1 MYMYINIQ
9 IYTDVWCMYVCM
21 HACMHACMYIYIYT
35 YIHIYINQFPA
46 QALLFHLRSSFVAS
60 LTSNQL
66 PAQALLFHLRCE
78 GCPSPAVHCSLHQK
92 LVFLPYFPRA
102 SPCSL
107 VSAVWKSLSHVV
119 GGMAAFK
126 KRRAWSRTWGKT
138 EASCWIRNFA
148 SWGKC
153 SVKVVY
159 ITSWM

>member
-1 MYMYINIQ
+1 MYICIYVYVYIYRYIQ
-9 IYTDVWCMYVCM
+9 MYDVCMYVCM
-21 HACMHACMYIYIYT
+21 HACMYVYIHIYIYT
-35 YIHIYINQFPA
+35 YIYINQFPA

-126 KRRAWSRTWGKT
+126 KRRA
-138 EASCWIRNFA
+138 
-148 SWGKC
+148 
-153 SVKVVY
+153 
-159 ITSWM
+159 

>member
-1 MYMYINIQ
+1 MYVYMYICIYVYVY
-9 IYTDVWCMYVCM
+9 IYTDIYRCMMYVCMYACM
-21 HACMHACMYIYIYT
+21 HACMHVCIYT

-126 KRRAWSRTWGKT
+126 KRRA
-138 EASCWIRNFA
+138 
-148 SWGKC
+148 
-153 SVKVVY
+153 
-159 ITSWM
+159 